1 MLQMPSLFGKAKK
14 QAELIEA
21 LPQVFRSVMKKWGL
35 AAGDF
40 PDIHDFQVL
49 DKELLADFVRANKS
63 FCKTVCGFGSV
74 VKTNYKQDF

>member
-1 MLQMPSLFGKAKK
+1 MPTILQMPSLFGKAKK

-49 DKELLADFVRANKS
+49 R
-63 FCKTVCGFGSV
+63 
-74 VKTNYKQDF
+74 